1 MNVLFKNFSIISIG
15 VVTYAFFGFNTHYP
29 GEWIIADWFAWGG
42 MIGDLN
48 AEGGDVW
55 GEYANLGLA
64 MTGFG
69 DFIFQAMFAATGATI
84 VSGAVAERVKL
95 SSFMIFAVLF
105 VGVAYP
111 IAGSWHWG
119 GGVLA
124 GMDFKDLAGST
135 VVHAFEALVHLFK
148 RFWSKK
154 R

>member
-1 MNVLFKNFSIISIG
+1 
-15 VVTYAFFGFNTHYP
+15 
-29 GEWIIADWFAWGG
+29 

-48 AEGGDVW
+48 ADGGSTW
-55 GEYANLGLA
+55 GYGGLGLA

-95 SSFMIFAVLF
+95 SAFMVFAVLF

-111 IAGSWHWG
+111 VAGSWHWG

-124 GMDFKDLAGST
+124 DMGFKDFAGST
-135 VVHAFEALVHLFK
+135 VVHAFGGFGASGL
-148 RFWSKK
+148 RDGPWSSPWEIY
-154 R
+154 RERHQAHSCPQLPACSYWSILY